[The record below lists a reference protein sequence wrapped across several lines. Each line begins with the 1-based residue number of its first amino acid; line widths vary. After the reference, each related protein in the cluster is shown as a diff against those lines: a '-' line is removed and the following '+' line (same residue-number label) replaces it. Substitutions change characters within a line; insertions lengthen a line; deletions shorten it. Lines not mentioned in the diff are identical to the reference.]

1 MRFLKDFVGYLLTVL
16 ILSGASYLMGLPVTV
31 EQVCG
36 FTLALLVLSIWLSS
50 VIDTGLIRAAKDL
63 LDVALEMIEEKPKN
77 EDTT

>member
-1 MRFLKDFVGYLLTVL
+1 
-16 ILSGASYLMGLPVTV
+16 MGLPVTV